1 MQTYIRIS
9 VCILCAVL
17 IAGCGKK
24 EDKKSTETPQNQSK
38 DTQKISSKPSNSTA
52 PETIQQLQSSPEPE
66 AKKMESMGAAPDFT
80 LTALDGTPV
89 SLSSLSGKVVLIDFW
104 ATWCP
109 PCRKMIPALKDLH
122 SKYNR
127 QGLEVIGISLDES
140 GPETVKAFVESMKMP
155 YLVAIGDNT
164 LSDSYGKI
172 NAIPTSFIIDRKG
185 DIRQK
190 HVGFVEFQELEQSIK
205 ILLSEK
211 N

>member
-1 MQTYIRIS
+1 MQKYIRIS
-9 VCILCAVL
+9 VCILCAVML
-17 IAGCGKK
+17 AGCGKK
-24 EDKKSTETPQNQSK
+24 EDNKPAEISQNQSK
-38 DTQKISSKPSNSTA
+38 KTQKASSAPSGSTPSENA
-52 PETIQQLQSSPEPE
+52 PQIQPSSEPE
-66 AKKMESMGAAPDFT
+66 VKKLESMGAAPDFT
-80 LTALDGTPV
+80 LTALDGKPV
-89 SLSSLSGKVVLIDFW
+89 SLSGLSGKVVLIDFW

-109 PCRKMIPALKDLH
+109 PCRKMIPALKELY

-140 GPETVKAFVESMKMP
+140 GHETVKAFVESMHMP
-155 YLVAIGDNT
+155 YTVAIGDNT

-190 HVGFVEFQELEQSIK
+190 HVGFVEFQDLEQSIK
-205 ILLSEK
+205 QLLSEK